1 MMKWYK
7 FAPALCLIYTSASYS
22 AEQVVTVN
30 LLVNNGTETI
40 LRLRGYDAAET
51 EGGAATDELCPIYTF
66 DRDTTEEPTYEGS
79 DFPYIK
85 VSGEISWRQLGDTKF
100 EVDTSIFSKSSE
112 DHLLINGKPLYRYK
126 ECPADP
132 FSLPL
137 KEIEMTGSS
146 NWEKGQFYALKH
158 DGRSW
163 RSVYTPVVAHAVPNE
178 ATEKLIADRFND
190 PTYGSGENQGFAAA
204 STLSDAD
211 VGRYHAFFSDI
222 KQVFGAY
229 RNWNTVVLD
238 PDGSD
243 EENAPVFRLLED
255 IGFSN
260 WDEDITQNGWTTQK
274 AVEKSSCLTG
284 SDPNGFP
291 LEAKSNY
298 VKHSLCILWTWNFIK
313 EDVFFDQFPPLP
325 EGEYYHQWLND
336 VRLWDGLYHEHYHH
350 YQIVHGLDRVTG
362 FDNTNFDFPEQS
374 VLAPWWWL
382 EGAGQFFA
390 WYARDHWREID
401 HLAYLDPDN
410 PEYEGYWETLD
421 WSIPAPNSGNNYAS
435 LDDHFQW
442 TIDQLNSSFFFAASQ
457 VQDTP
462 NKSMG
467 LGNAVVA
474 EGENCK
480 DWEASPED
488 GWYAGD
494 YRRSYEGQGSCTDII
509 FAAGTQFI
517 AHKSSWQVALRD
529 IPADYYEL
537 GFWGSIEKHLGLTEL
552 EFYAEFNALLRSVD
566 ANTIDETYAPAGW
579 KIPEKEM
586 AEVVDF
592 KGINY
597 FGKITDSAPPTSTDD
612 TPPTSTD
619 NTPPNLFNR
628 LLDSV
633 QGLLATDS
641 PSAALNENA
650 ITTNTETRLPAPAIK
665 PFNPATTTLET
676 DLVDSAI
683 DSNTTSQTLFTNLL
697 QSVIGQ
703 HTSTPVKIVMPE
715 ASAEFI
721 DPEIWRVFAASDV
734 EQDIVDE
741 NLRHSQ
747 EAYAVWMADPYYG
760 KKQAKAIYLIVY
772 GTDDEAGRQ
781 ANLGYCNHIRETGFR
796 EILNCG
802 ESDHLTYVQG
812 GGSISSNG
820 PLTGYY
826 KLNLSTRGHGAS
838 RSMAFHELFHIYQL
852 SNVFTAFDQVQLKS
866 KMGKRSG
873 DDLNVDVAWW
883 MEGNADFFA
892 ALYSG
897 DIDQFRWAM
906 RDALEGYGPFS
917 QPRKAQYFEKAE
929 KLYNLSWDQGDIVD
943 LGYRIGGWFVAYL
956 AAEHGEE
963 RIYQFW
969 ETVDKDGFSETF
981 TRLFG
986 KDYKTYTEEFDVW
999 LQQPN
1004 DELYLILDPLFI
1016 NRVN

>member
-30 LLVNNGTETI
+30 LLLNNGTETI

-85 VSGEISWRQLGDTKF
+85 VSGEISWRQLGNTKF

-126 ECPADP
+126 DCPSNA
-132 FSLPL
+132 FSIPL
-137 KEIEMTGSS
+137 HELQISGSS
-146 NWEKGQFYALKH
+146 TWDKGYFYALKY
-158 DGRSW
+158 DGLSW
-163 RSVYTPVVAHAVPNE
+163 RKTYTPVVAQAVPNE
-178 ATEKLIADRFND
+178 ATARLLSDRQND
-190 PTYGSGENQGFAAA
+190 PSFGSKENQGFASAT
-204 STLSDAD
+204 TLSDAD
-211 VGRYHAFFSDI
+211 VNRYQAI
-222 KQVFGAY
+222 MQNIQGVFGSY
-229 RNWNTVVLD
+229 RNWHTAILD
-238 PDGSD
+238 PDGTD
-243 EENAPVFRLLED
+243 QDNAAVFELLTNV
-255 IGFSN
+255 GFRY
-260 WDEDITQNGWTTQK
+260 WDEDIRDNGWTTEK
-274 AVEKSSCLTG
+274 ARQYTSCLTG
-284 SDPNGFP
+284 SDPNGGP
-291 LEAKSNY
+291 LEAKSNF
-298 VKHSLCILWTWNFIK
+298 VAHSLCIQWKKQYTS
-313 EDVFFDQFPPLP
+313 EDEFYYHQMLQLPVLP
-325 EGEYYHQWLND
+325 EGEFYHQWKND
-336 VRLWDGLYHEHYHH
+336 YSLLDNLYHEYFHH
-350 YQIVHGLDRVTG
+350 YQKAHSLDRIFGLDNAK
-362 FDNTNFDFPEQS
+362 FDLPERNTN
-374 VLAPWWWL
+374 VPWWWI
-382 EGAGQFFA
+382 EGAGQFA
-390 WYARDHWREID
+390 SWYARDHWRGID
-401 HLAYLDPDN
+401 HLAYLNPDH
-410 PEYEGYWETLD
+410 PAYDGYWEQLD
-421 WSIPAPNSGNNYAS
+421 WDIPAPNSGNNYSS
-435 LDDHFQW
+435 LDDHIEFSLN
-442 TIDQLNSSFFFAASQ
+442 QLNASFFFAASQ

-462 NKSMG
+462 NKING
-467 LGNAVVA
+467 LLNAFIPNDQ
-474 EGENCK
+474 NCK
-480 DWEASPED
+480 GWEASPED
-488 GWYAGD
+488 GWYSGD
-494 YRRSYEGQGSCTDII
+494 YRRSYEGQNNCTYII

-566 ANTIDETYAPAGW
+566 ANTIDVTYAPAGW

-747 EAYAVWMADPYYG
+747 EAYAVWMA
-760 KKQAKAIYLIVY
+760 
-772 GTDDEAGRQ
+772 
-781 ANLGYCNHIRETGFR
+781 
-796 EILNCG
+796 
-802 ESDHLTYVQG
+802 
-812 GGSISSNG
+812 
-820 PLTGYY
+820 
-826 KLNLSTRGHGAS
+826 
-838 RSMAFHELFHIYQL
+838 
-852 SNVFTAFDQVQLKS
+852 
-866 KMGKRSG
+866 
-873 DDLNVDVAWW
+873 
-883 MEGNADFFA
+883 
-892 ALYSG
+892 
-897 DIDQFRWAM
+897 
-906 RDALEGYGPFS
+906 
-917 QPRKAQYFEKAE
+917 
-929 KLYNLSWDQGDIVD
+929 
-943 LGYRIGGWFVAYL
+943 
-956 AAEHGEE
+956 
-963 RIYQFW
+963 
-969 ETVDKDGFSETF
+969 
-981 TRLFG
+981 
-986 KDYKTYTEEFDVW
+986 
-999 LQQPN
+999 
-1004 DELYLILDPLFI
+1004 
-1016 NRVN
+1016 